1 MDNKWEFDAP
11 QFIDF
16 TQPDAYEPF
25 YDDSW
30 FDRHT
35 EADDFRIQGKPQR
48 VVKGTAPVRSTDKNR
63 VEMETDEKPSR
74 NSNKKS
80 QSAKKDG
87 KNNPENIAENL
98 GPSPKKRL
106 KLSNDIPMDTEKH
119 LGSSLTHL
127 KAFPK
132 DNLVSTND
140 DQEQNLDSPAA
151 NTRLKSH
158 QTLQAPL
165 ESGSVGSSSLIKT
178 QLKESVNESNNA
190 KSLSPKKQGR
200 SPKATKACPLTRS
213 QSLRVKSLSKWSSTG
228 NMKTAGLK
236 PGSPSRL
243 NSVQDL
249 NKVKTSEEIELEKIA
264 LMQKETAKI
273 RKLAQESYKKA
284 MNADGYIPLRSK
296 QPATMP
302 VLFNFKTDERIK
314 NVDGPV
320 SEHKVKDF
328 TKSLREALP
337 IATLPGKPAIQGL
350 TKPQPFH
357 LHTQKSNNASH
368 QAVKYESV
376 AERVAAFH
384 NKTPDRFRSKPNS
397 SKERSRSATKSK
409 PSSADK
415 RIRSQSPKLT
425 IPKTPNLTTRGRSR
439 PVNIPTA
446 EEKELMEFEEHKKQL
461 FKAHPINHKILEATQ
476 LGVPKV
482 APKPPTVAEE
492 FNFHYKKSVS
502 VGDLRN
508 TTTLSQEEEKFE
520 FHAKPVNPK
529 ILQGPVGIKP
539 VEPQPITIPQSPA
552 FALRSRIRLPVEVPK
567 QEETQ
572 STIKANP
579 VPFNGVPFRP
589 KLAHSVTI
597 PEPFQVEER
606 SREMLTKREQ
616 KIQQI
621 LEEERRAREFHATN
635 LPSDSPDTLPPKQPR
650 PPTQP
655 EPFHLHI
662 DERGEKYKQQFKA
675 KQMEEEEKAAV
686 EAANFKA
693 GPNAVIHKEPFQP
706 QKSSKP
712 LTEISEFD
720 LNTEQ
725 RAAQREV
732 FDQRTKAHE
741 AYLEAV
747 KRQKEEERE
756 REEKAAVARM
766 RQEAVHKATGIKK
779 YKAVVL
785 KPSDKPLTEAK
796 SPKFSQ
802 RLRSRFENTQ
812 NSDV

>member
-1 MDNKWEFDAP
+1 
-11 QFIDF
+11 
-16 TQPDAYEPF
+16 
-25 YDDSW
+25 
-30 FDRHT
+30 
-35 EADDFRIQGKPQR
+35 
-48 VVKGTAPVRSTDKNR
+48 
-63 VEMETDEKPSR
+63 
-74 NSNKKS
+74 
-80 QSAKKDG
+80 
-87 KNNPENIAENL
+87 
-98 GPSPKKRL
+98 
-106 KLSNDIPMDTEKH
+106 
-119 LGSSLTHL
+119 
-127 KAFPK
+127 
-132 DNLVSTND
+132 
-140 DQEQNLDSPAA
+140 
-151 NTRLKSH
+151 
-158 QTLQAPL
+158 
-165 ESGSVGSSSLIKT
+165 
-178 QLKESVNESNNA
+178 
-190 KSLSPKKQGR
+190 
-200 SPKATKACPLTRS
+200 
-213 QSLRVKSLSKWSSTG
+213 
-228 NMKTAGLK
+228 
-236 PGSPSRL
+236 
-243 NSVQDL
+243 
-249 NKVKTSEEIELEKIA
+249 
-264 LMQKETAKI
+264 
-273 RKLAQESYKKA
+273 
-284 MNADGYIPLRSK
+284 
-296 QPATMP
+296 
-302 VLFNFKTDERIK
+302 
-314 NVDGPV
+314 
-320 SEHKVKDF
+320 
-328 TKSLREALP
+328 
-337 IATLPGKPAIQGL
+337 
-350 TKPQPFH
+350 
-357 LHTQKSNNASH
+357 
-368 QAVKYESV
+368 
-376 AERVAAFH
+376 
-384 NKTPDRFRSKPNS
+384 

-529 ILQGPVGIKP
+529 ILQGPV
-539 VEPQPITIPQSPA
+539 
-552 FALRSRIRLPVEVPK
+552 
-567 QEETQ
+567 
-572 STIKANP
+572 
-579 VPFNGVPFRP
+579 
-589 KLAHSVTI
+589 
-597 PEPFQVEER
+597 
-606 SREMLTKREQ
+606 
-616 KIQQI
+616 
-621 LEEERRAREFHATN
+621 AREFHATN